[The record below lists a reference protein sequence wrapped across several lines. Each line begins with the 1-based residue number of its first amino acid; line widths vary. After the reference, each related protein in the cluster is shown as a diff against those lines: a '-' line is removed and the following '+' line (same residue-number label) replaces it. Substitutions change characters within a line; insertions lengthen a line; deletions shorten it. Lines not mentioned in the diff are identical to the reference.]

1 MRWLLAMTVGLALT
15 ASVVVAQAP
24 KHLQI
29 YAGVADAKGAPVK
42 SMDVSDVRVLEDGVD
57 ATVVK
62 VEQLDWPVKLQILL
76 DNGIGLGGAGIQ
88 PLKNGVEGLI
98 AALALPEY
106 LEVTVVSTAPQ
117 PRFLARAARRRAD
130 TMKALELLGPDS
142 HAGQFVDSLRE
153 ATERIERDATDF
165 FPVIVSVGTTS
176 GDRRMKESDVEQ
188 IMTRLASRPTT
199 VHVVLYT
206 GGPQGANQAA
216 VAQGSPFAGANQSRV
231 GTAVAKYSGGTY
243 ENINNASRFESLL
256 PAIGEDVAAAVERY
270 RQQFRITAVRPANAA
285 GSVGKVNVRVAS
297 PLVTTGLSFDGP
309 VR

>member
-1 MRWLLAMTVGLALT
+1 MRFLLASAAGVART
-15 ASVVVAQAP
+15 ASIVVAQAP
-24 KHLQI
+24 RHVRI
-29 YAGVADAKGAPVK
+29 YAAVADANGAPAK
-42 SMDVSDVRVLEDGVD
+42 SMDVSDVRVLEDGLD
-57 ATVVK
+57 AAVVK
-62 VEQLDWPVKLQILL
+62 VERLDWPVKLQILV
-76 DNGIGLGGAGIQ
+76 DNGIGLGSANIQ

-98 AALALPEY
+98 GALALPEY
-106 LEVTVVSTAPQ
+106 LDVTVVSTAPQ
-117 PRFLARAARRRAD
+117 PRFLARGATRRAD
-130 TMKALELLGPDS
+130 MMKALELLGPDTR
-142 HAGQFVDSLRE
+142 AGQFVDSLRE
-153 ATERIERDATDF
+153 ATERIERDDGDF

-176 GDRRMKESDVEQ
+176 GDRRMRESDVEQ

-231 GTAVAKYSGGTY
+231 GTAAAKYSGGTY
-243 ENINNASRFESLL
+243 ENVNNATRLESLL

-270 RQQFRITAVRPANAA
+270 RRQFRITAVRPANATGA
-285 GSVGKVNVRVAS
+285 VGKVNVRVAS

>member
-1 MRWLLAMTVGLALT
+1 MSQTATAPAKTPFAYTGEVTISVNVKDMNRAIDWYGEAFGFELIYKLDDWGWCELSTPLAGVHVGLGQT
-15 ASVVVAQAP
+15 ADPIEHATARLVRLIERE
-24 KHLQI
+24 LQ
-29 YAGVADAKGAPVK
+29 
-42 SMDVSDVRVLEDGVD
+42 
-57 ATVVK
+57 
-62 VEQLDWPVKLQILL
+62 
-76 DNGIGLGGAGIQ
+76 
-88 PLKNGVEGLI
+88 
-98 AALALPEY
+98 
-106 LEVTVVSTAPQ
+106 
-117 PRFLARAARRRAD
+117 
-130 TMKALELLGPDS
+130 ALERSSGR
-142 HAGQFVDSLRE
+142 VDL
-153 ATERIERDATDF
+153 ARIERDATDF

-216 VAQGSPFAGANQSRV
+216 VTQGSPFAGANQSRV